1 VNLEQHDGAWALS
14 VVTPIMRRVQK
25 TAMAKEVCF
34 IDSTSH
40 LDTTHCTLTSM
51 SVASK
56 AGALP
61 IGLLLHGQ
69 QTKDNYLLA
78 FGLFKRT
85 YPNAFGGEQVKNH
98 S

>member
-1 VNLEQHDGAWALS
+1 
-14 VVTPIMRRVQK
+14 MKRVQ
-25 TAMAKEVCF
+25 TTSLAKEVCF

-56 AGALP
+56 AGAMP

-78 FGLFKRT
+78 FSLFKRI
-85 YPNAFGGEQVKNH
+85 YPNAFGGEQVNFH
-98 S
+98 